1 MENRINESGKCAGLF
16 LWADGL
22 GDLLRF
28 SGEYKTTTREYKIR
42 MQELNLRMREYKNF
56 MQEY

>member
-1 MENRINESGKCAGLF
+1 MEIRIKEFGRFTGLF

-28 SGEYKTTTREYKIR
+28 SGEYKITLQEYKITSREYKTTT
-42 MQELNLRMREYKNF
+42 QEYKITSG
-56 MQEY
+56 EH

>member
-28 SGEYKTTTREYKIR
+28 SGEYKITLQEYKITSREYKTTTREYKITSG
-42 MQELNLRMREYKNF
+42 EH
-56 MQEY
+56 